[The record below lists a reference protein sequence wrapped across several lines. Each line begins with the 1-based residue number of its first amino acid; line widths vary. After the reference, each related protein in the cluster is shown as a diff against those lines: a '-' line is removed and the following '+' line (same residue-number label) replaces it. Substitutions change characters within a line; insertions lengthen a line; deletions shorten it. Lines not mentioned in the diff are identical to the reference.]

1 MDHYR
6 YVAKTKDAQTING
19 VVEAASQ
26 KDAEFILHQKNLI
39 IVSLKQSQQ
48 VSGKKKAAQRVSLD
62 DLVVFSR
69 QLATMIDSGI
79 TLVIAL
85 DILKGQI
92 ENRSFAQIVSRIYQ
106 DVESGKSFCDSV
118 AQYPAV
124 FSGFYINMIRAG
136 EASGTL
142 DEVLDRIAL
151 YLEKTAALQ
160 RKVKSSLVYP
170 AVVITMAFLIT
181 ALLLLKVVP
190 TFKSI
195 FESLGGALPF
205 PTQVLIII
213 SDMFRKYFFI
223 MLGVLTAAIVLLK
236 RYINTPKGRYQFDRL
251 MLRLPIFGPLFL
263 KASVA
268 RFARTFSTLMRSGI
282 PILNALDI
290 VAKTSGNKIIEETIE
305 NSRQAIRQGEPI
317 AAPLEKSKVFP
328 LMAVRMIGVG
338 ERAGELEKMLSK
350 IADFYEEQVDAA
362 VSGLTSIIEPL
373 VIAFLGVVIGG
384 IVLALFLP
392 IFKITELVAK

>member
-26 KDAEFILHQKNLI
+26 KDAEVILHQKNLI
-39 IVSLKQSQQ
+39 IVSLKESQQ

-92 ENRSFAQIVSRIYQ
+92 ENRSFAQIVFRIYQ

-205 PTQVLIII
+205 PTQVLIAI

-223 MLGVLTAAIVLLK
+223 MLGGLTAAIVLLK

-290 VAKTSGNKIIEETIE
+290 VAKTSGNKIIEEAIE

-373 VIAFLGVVIGG
+373 VIAFLGIVIGG